1 MKKMRYMKLSGY
13 ARRVKWVLLGVFFL
27 ICVMSFGRRVSAEE
41 IQTSGINGDGPVW
54 YIALGDS
61 IPNGYYGAEETEV
74 TCYPI
79 LIAGDLH
86 KISSREIWMS
96 RYTQNGLTTK
106 KLNSTVLDEPEVQQ
120 MLSQAE
126 LITLT
131 IGSNDLMNEF
141 KKVSREILN
150 NQTRFYTADEALAAL
165 QEGIAENPL
174 LLMNVAS
181 AIGGWD
187 YSSFEEQ
194 WVLAMETIASCR
206 KEDAQMAVTTIYNPM
221 EGRELPG
228 TLNAVIERVI
238 SGMNE
243 IMWKH
248 AEEYGYQVV
257 DLFNSGIEELTQ
269 SDGLHPNQDGQDMI
283 RMLMENELDL
293 SVFQSKESD
302 EEVLKM
308 QRELEEAAQKKA
320 QEAEQKRQQERRKR
334 LLVGV
339 GSGAGVCLVLVG
351 IILLVRRHRR
361 KKAGAADEQKF
372 M

>member
-1 MKKMRYMKLSGY
+1 
-13 ARRVKWVLLGVFFL
+13 
-27 ICVMSFGRRVSAEE
+27 
-41 IQTSGINGDGPVW
+41 
-54 YIALGDS
+54 
-61 IPNGYYGAEETEV
+61 
-74 TCYPI
+74 
-79 LIAGDLH
+79 
-86 KISSREIWMS
+86 
-96 RYTQNGLTTK
+96 
-106 KLNSTVLDEPEVQQ
+106 
-120 MLSQAE
+120 
-126 LITLT
+126 
-131 IGSNDLMNEF
+131 
-141 KKVSREILN
+141 
-150 NQTRFYTADEALAAL
+150 
-165 QEGIAENPL
+165 
-174 LLMNVAS
+174 
-181 AIGGWD
+181 
-187 YSSFEEQ
+187 
-194 WVLAMETIASCR
+194 
-206 KEDAQMAVTTIYNPM
+206 MAVTTIYNPM

-228 TLNAVIERVI
+228 TLNAVLESVI

-339 GSGAGVCLVLVG
+339 GIGAGVCLVLVG